1 MQELSDKVQV
11 DANSDESSDGKPV
24 QVHKTSVK
32 NHLLRIP
39 MFNCIVSSRDFIG
52 ETPVEWKQT
61 AVAIL
66 SLVTH
71 SIYISFIKLTSV

>member
-52 ETPVEWKQT
+52 ETPVE
-61 AVAIL
+61 
-66 SLVTH
+66 
-71 SIYISFIKLTSV
+71 